1 MIRKYLL
8 LFALLLCAMS
18 TFAAKKPDPSDYNI
32 TVHVTASRVD
42 GCIRELDAV
51 INGVNYQLT
60 AACDKIPISVG
71 VLKLGDYK
79 AKLVKDDRSS
89 AFYIL
94 QSYEFLFPDNAKKKF
109 DVVGVS
115 Q

>member
-1 MIRKYLL
+1 
-8 LFALLLCAMS
+8 
-18 TFAAKKPDPSDYNI
+18 
-32 TVHVTASRVD
+32 
-42 GCIRELDAV
+42 
-51 INGVNYQLT
+51 
-60 AACDKIPISVG
+60 

-89 AFYIL
+89 AFFIM
-94 QSYEFLFPDNAKKKF
+94 QAYEILFPDGTKKKF

>member
-1 MIRKYLL
+1 MKKHLL

-18 TFAAKKPDPSDYNI
+18 AFAAKKPDPADYNV

-51 INGVNYQLT
+51 IGGVNYQLS
-60 AACDKIPISVG
+60 AACAKIPISVG

-89 AFYIL
+89 AFFIM
-94 QSYEFLFPDNAKKKF
+94 QAYEILFPDGTKKKF